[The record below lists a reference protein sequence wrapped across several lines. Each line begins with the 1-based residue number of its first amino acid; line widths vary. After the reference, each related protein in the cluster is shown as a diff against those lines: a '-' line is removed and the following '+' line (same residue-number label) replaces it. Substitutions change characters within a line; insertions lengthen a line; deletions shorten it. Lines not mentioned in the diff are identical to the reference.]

1 MKRASCIL
9 CVALAASPIP
19 AQVSYQRLLQSAGEP
34 QNWLT
39 YSGSY
44 KSWRYSTLN
53 QINRQ
58 NASSLKLAWV
68 YQMVTTHKIETTPL
82 VVDGIMYVSEP
93 PSNVIA
99 LDAATGRPYW
109 HYRRI
114 LPSKINVCCDAV
126 NRGVAILDDRVF
138 VGTVDAHLV
147 ALNAKTGAV
156 LWDVAVAD
164 NRAGYAITG
173 APLVVKDMVITGIA
187 GGEYGIRGF
196 LDAYDAKTGKR
207 RWRFYTI
214 PAPGEKG
221 SESWKGEAWKRGG
234 APTWVTGSYDPETN
248 LVIWGTGNPAPD
260 WNGDVRP
267 GDNLYADSAIALDAD
282 SGALK
287 WHFQF
292 VQHDTHDWDAV
303 QVPVLV
309 DADWQGRPRKL
320 VYWAHRGGFF
330 YVLDRSTGQFLMG
343 KPFMGQTWAKGLDD
357 SGRPVLIPGMEPSEA
372 GVVVAPGVQ
381 GGTNWYSPSFS
392 PLTNLFYL
400 PVWENKGVFKKGEAE
415 YNAGNRFPG
424 SLPTPE
430 LPDDPGYGAIR
441 ALNPKTGEKVWEH
454 KMQSKPWTG
463 VLTTAGRLLF
473 GGTGGG
479 LGRDDEALEAY
490 FFALDADSGKE
501 LWRIN
506 LGGTMA
512 ANPITYTVNGKQMV
526 TTSAGGGLFTFALP

>member
-1 MKRASCIL
+1 MKL
-9 CVALAASPIP
+9 TNWMVGFALAAAPLA
-19 AQVSYQRLLQSAGEP
+19 AQVSYQRLLGSAAEP

-44 KSWRYSTLN
+44 KSWRYSPLN

-58 NASSLKLAWV
+58 NAATLKLAWV

-82 VVDGIMYVSEP
+82 VVDGIMYASEP
-93 PSNVIA
+93 PSNVVA

-109 HYRRI
+109 HYRRV
-114 LPSKINVCCDAV
+114 LPSKINVCCDQV
-126 NRGVAILDDRVF
+126 NRGVAILNDRVF

-173 APLVVKDMVITGIA
+173 APLIVKDMVITGIA

-196 LDAYDAKTGKR
+196 LDAYDAQTGKR

-221 SESWKGEAWKRGG
+221 SETWKDDAWQRGG
-234 APTWVTGSYDPETN
+234 APTWVTGSYDPQLN

-282 SGALK
+282 TGALK

-303 QVPVLV
+303 QIPVLV
-309 DADWQGRPRKL
+309 DGDWRGRPRKL
-320 VYWAHRGGFF
+320 IYWAHRGGFF
-330 YVLDRSTGQFLMG
+330 YVLDRSSGEFLAG

-357 SGRPVLIPGMEPSEA
+357 QGRPVLIPGMEPTEA

-400 PVWENKGVFKKGEAE
+400 SVWENKGVFKKGEAE
-415 YNAGNRFPG
+415 YTAGNRYPG
-424 SLPTPE
+424 SLPASE

-441 ALNPKTGEKVWEH
+441 AIDPKTGQKVWEH

-463 VLTTAGRLLF
+463 VLSTGGRLLF

-479 LGRDDEALEAY
+479 LARDDEAMEAY
-490 FFALDADSGKE
+490 FYALDADNGKE
-501 LWRIN
+501 LWRIS
-506 LGGTMA
+506 LGGSMA
-512 ANPITYTVNGKQMV
+512 ANPISYMVNGKQMI
-526 TTSAGGGLFTFALP
+526 TTSAGSGLFTFTLP

>member
-1 MKRASCIL
+1 MTHANWIVCL
-9 CVALAASPIP
+9 AVAAGPLA
-19 AQVSYQRLLQSAGEP
+19 AQVSYQRLLQAGTEP

-44 KSWRYSTLN
+44 KSWRYSALN

-58 NASSLKLAWV
+58 NASTLKLAWV
-68 YQMVTTHKIETTPL
+68 YQMVTIHKVETTPL
-82 VVDGIMYVSEP
+82 VVDGVMYLSEP
-93 PSNVIA
+93 PSNVVA

-114 LPSKINVCCDAV
+114 LPSKINVCCDQV

-138 VGTVDAHLV
+138 IGTVDAHLV

-156 LWDVAVAD
+156 LWDIAVAD

-221 SESWKGEAWKRGG
+221 SETWKGDAWQRGG
-234 APTWVTGSYDPETN
+234 APTWVTGSYDPELN
-248 LVIWGTGNPAPD
+248 LVVWGTGNPAPD

-282 SGALK
+282 TGVLK

-309 DADWQGRPRKL
+309 DSDWRGRPRKL

-330 YVLDRSTGQFLMG
+330 YVLDRSTGEFLMG

-357 SGRPVLIPGMEPSEA
+357 QGRPVLIPGTEPTEA
-372 GVVVAPGVQ
+372 GVIVAPGVQ
-381 GGTNWYSPSFS
+381 GGTNWYSPSFN

-400 PVWENKGVFKKGEAE
+400 SVWENKGIYKKGEAE
-415 YNAGNRFPG
+415 YTAGNRYPG
-424 SLPTPE
+424 SLPTSE

-441 ALNPKTGEKVWEH
+441 AINPKTGDTMWEH

-463 VLTTAGRLLF
+463 VLSTGGRLVF
-473 GGTGGG
+473 GGTGGS
-479 LGRDDEALEAY
+479 LGRDDEAMEAY
-490 FFALDADSGKE
+490 FYALDAENGKE

-512 ANPITYTVNGKQMV
+512 ANPVTYILNGKQMV
-526 TTSAGGGLFTFALP
+526 TTSAGNGLFTFTLR